1 MKTKQLKEVDLSKER
16 AYTSDNELILTIYND
31 NGLCIIK
38 YIDCDTNR
46 EELRLLD
53 NDVKVK
59 VIPVAKG
66 EGK

>member
-1 MKTKQLKEVDLSKER
+1 MTKQLKEVDLSNER
-16 AYTSDNELILTIYND
+16 AYTSDNELILTID
-31 NGLCIIK
+31 NGNSLCRIK

-46 EELRLLD
+46 EELRLLY